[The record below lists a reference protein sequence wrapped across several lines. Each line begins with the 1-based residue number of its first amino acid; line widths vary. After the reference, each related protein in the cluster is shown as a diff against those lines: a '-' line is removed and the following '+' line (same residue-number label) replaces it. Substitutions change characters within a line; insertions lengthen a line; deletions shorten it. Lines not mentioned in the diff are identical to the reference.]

1 MSKLITGITV
11 SLDGFVSGRNPSREV
26 PLGEGGERLHEWL
39 FKLKIWRET
48 HGEEGGE
55 TGPDDDV
62 MREALE
68 RSGAMIMG
76 RKMFNSGDGPWEADP
91 MPTGWWGDT
100 PPFKVPV
107 FVLTHHER
115 EPATIGQ
122 TTFTFVTDGIEAALE
137 QARAAAGEKDVTIGG
152 GASVIQQYLD
162 AGVLDELDLTI
173 APLLLGGGTRLF
185 ADGPP
190 KELELDS
197 VVATTVTH
205 VRYRVVKS

>member
-11 SLDGFVSGRNPSREV
+11 SLDGFVTGRNPSRDL
-26 PLGEGGERLHEWL
+26 PLGEEGERLHEWL
-39 FKLKIWRET
+39 FKLKSWREE
-48 HGEEGGE
+48 HGHEGGE
-55 TGPDDDV
+55 TGPDNDV
-62 MREALE
+62 MREGFE

-76 RKMFNSGDGPWEADP
+76 RKMFNSGEGPWEDDA
-91 MPTGWWGDT
+91 MPKGWWGDA
-100 PPFKVPV
+100 PPFRVPV

-122 TTFTFVTDGIEAALE
+122 TTFTFVTDGIESALE
-137 QARAAAGEKDVTIGG
+137 QARAAAGGKDVTIGG

-162 AGVLDELDLTI
+162 AGLLDELDLTI
-173 APLLLGGGTRLF
+173 APLLLGGGTPLF
-185 ADGPP
+185 GDGPP

-205 VRYRVVKS
+205 VRYLVKS